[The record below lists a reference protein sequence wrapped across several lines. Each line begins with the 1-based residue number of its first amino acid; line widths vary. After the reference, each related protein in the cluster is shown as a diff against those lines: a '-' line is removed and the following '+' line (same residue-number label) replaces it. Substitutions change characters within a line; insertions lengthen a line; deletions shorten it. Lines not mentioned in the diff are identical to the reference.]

1 MMLPSLSVKTL
12 LPAILL
18 PSFSDQMLLAEILL
32 PSLSDQ
38 TTSSKPDLMD
48 ERVKL
53 LIGRRNLKYLD
64 VQIVVHEAIQKEIAL
79 KVSSNHSNWNK
90 IQSTLR
96 LIPHSEDQSINHIF
110 RGVHHTLLVY
120 RGDNFFFILVE
131 LLCCHC
137 FLCDSQGVPSRTG
150 SPRVLGIYSLALTL
164 VFNYWHS

>member
-1 MMLPSLSVKTL
+1 MPSPSDQMLLPAILLPSLSDQIVLPSMMLPSLSVKTL

-96 LIPHSEDQSINHIF
+96 PIPHSEEENNANTF
-110 RGVHHTLLVY
+110 RAGEK
-120 RGDNFFFILVE
+120 I
-131 LLCCHC
+131 
-137 FLCDSQGVPSRTG
+137 
-150 SPRVLGIYSLALTL
+150 
-164 VFNYWHS
+164 

>member
-1 MMLPSLSVKTL
+1 MPAILLPSLSDQILLPSLSDKIL

-18 PSFSDQMLLAEILL
+18 PSLSVEISLPAILL

-53 LIGRRNLKYLD
+53 LIGRQNLKYLD

-96 LIPHSEDQSINHIF
+96 LIPHSEDENNANTFHGAENE
-110 RGVHHTLLVY
+110 RG
-120 RGDNFFFILVE
+120 
-131 LLCCHC
+131 
-137 FLCDSQGVPSRTG
+137 
-150 SPRVLGIYSLALTL
+150 
-164 VFNYWHS
+164 

>member
-53 LIGRRNLKYLD
+53 LIGRQNLKYLD
-64 VQIVVHEAIQKEIAL
+64 MQIVYGAIQKEITL

-96 LIPHSEDQSINHIF
+96 LIPHSEDENNANTFHGAENE
-110 RGVHHTLLVY
+110 RGQNVKY
-120 RGDNFFFILVE
+120 CRG
-131 LLCCHC
+131 
-137 FLCDSQGVPSRTG
+137 ST
-150 SPRVLGIYSLALTL
+150 
-164 VFNYWHS
+164 